1 MRQADIVVYGSDGR
15 IQLVVEVKGLAG
27 RDAAWA
33 REMRRNLLGFSTLPS
48 APYFLLAL
56 PDVFYLWKQEEPLAE
71 DAAPS
76 YEIDARESLA
86 PYTKAFINSLDSLS
100 SSSLELLVASWLQDL
115 VSRSPSRDGAAREP
129 RWFVESGLRDAIR
142 GGTVS
147 VEVAV

>member
-1 MRQADIVVYGSDGR
+1 MRQADIIVYGGDGR
-15 IQLVVEVKGLAG
+15 IQLVVEVKGMAG
-27 RDAAWA
+27 KDAAWA
-33 REMRRNLLGFSTLPS
+33 REMRRNLLGFSALPL

-56 PDVFYLWKQEEPLAE
+56 PDVFYLWKQGEPIEE

-115 VSRSPSRDGAAREP
+115 VNRSPLRGGAAHETG
-129 RWFVESGLRDAIR
+129 WFVESGLRDAIR

-147 VEVAV
+147 VEEAV